1 VNFLIKGKFE
11 WLILKKK
18 MCMLCPQGLIKHIKK
33 KLKTK
38 LLLKKNFLSIDIEY
52 TSLKMNFFL

>member
-1 VNFLIKGKFE
+1 
-11 WLILKKK
+11 
-18 MCMLCPQGLIKHIKK
+18 MCRLCPQGLIKHIKK

-52 TSLKMNFFL
+52 TSLKMNFFFIRMKATTQGKSKKLHGN